1 MWCPKFPMIGLIVRS
16 DSRDGSDYKGRAR
29 RVIADGC
36 LIMLDNVNRIGV
48 YILYHHHMYIN
59 FISTAND
66 DKSHSVILTLFRRN
80 DEDRSNFKK

>member
-1 MWCPKFPMIGLIVRS
+1 MRS

-29 RVIADGC
+29 RVIAAGC

-48 YILYHHHMYIN
+48 YILCYYMYIKL
-59 FISTAND
+59 ISTAND

>member
-1 MWCPKFPMIGLIVRS
+1 MIGLIVRS

-29 RVIADGC
+29 RVIAAGC

-48 YILYHHHMYIN
+48 YILCYYMYIKL
-59 FISTAND
+59 ISTAND